1 MEWRERERVSDGDY
15 IGVNLEDKAVL
26 IVAVGNADIRA
37 IAFLDTRWWLLRD
50 FGDFLALSWLNF
62 SPSRQTKENKYRRV
76 GEGINFTSYSNC

>member
-1 MEWRERERVSDGDY
+1 MEWRERERESDGDY

-37 IAFLDTRWWLLRD
+37 IAFLDTRWWLLQD

-62 SPSRQTKENKYRRV
+62 PQADKRKKMPE
-76 GEGINFTSYSNC
+76 

>member
-1 MEWRERERVSDGDY
+1 MEWRERERESDGDY

-62 SPSRQTKENKYRRV
+62 AQADKRKKMPE
-76 GEGINFTSYSNC
+76 